1 MIAAGTADPGWADRS
16 GYAPD
21 WLEGFSNP
29 AAQAYSAGIVGTGIY
44 PVYGISGIT
53 TAMRAG
59 WIPGADSGYLYETR
73 AAYSQAQS
81 ERYGGERPGGSGFY
95 QTPLT
100 RQEAPPLKPPD
111 MRSIRTYTM
120 PIKQVTMSDTAT
132 QTVRIINEMKKSR
145 VIMPGKLD
153 RMAAGRLA
161 GDLYTPLADVIN
173 DRKNRK

>member
-1 MIAAGTADPGWADRS
+1 
-16 GYAPD
+16 
-21 WLEGFSNP
+21 
-29 AAQAYSAGIVGTGIY
+29 
-44 PVYGISGIT
+44 
-53 TAMRAG
+53 
-59 WIPGADSGYLYETR
+59 
-73 AAYSQAQS
+73 
-81 ERYGGERPGGSGFY
+81 
-95 QTPLT
+95 
-100 RQEAPPLKPPD
+100 
-111 MRSIRTYTM
+111 M